1 MVTLKLTIDRL
12 PYFDRLSMTACHPEP
27 VEGGQDYAKVSLLM
41 GPWYHNVWK
50 IKGGENQNA
59 EFLPTGPDWKNPGYR
74 QKNQT
79 DSLDFC

>member
-41 GPWYHNVWK
+41 EPMV
-50 IKGGENQNA
+50 
-59 EFLPTGPDWKNPGYR
+59 
-74 QKNQT
+74 
-79 DSLDFC
+79 S